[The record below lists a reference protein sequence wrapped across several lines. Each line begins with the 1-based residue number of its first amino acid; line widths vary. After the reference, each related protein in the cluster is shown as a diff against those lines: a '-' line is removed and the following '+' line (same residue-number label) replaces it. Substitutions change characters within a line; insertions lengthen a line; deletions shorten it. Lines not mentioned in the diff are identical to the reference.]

1 MLQAQA
7 EASSLG
13 QLQLR
18 VQFACT
24 FQQELVASFR
34 TVHSC
39 APAKPIPSIA
49 EIKSNATRVGA
60 PSTHPVSTLCETA
73 PSMARSG
80 RVKSLESD
88 KGSDARP
95 SGRTERG

>member
-18 VQFACT
+18 VQFVCT
-24 FQQELVASFR
+24 FQQELAASFR

-60 PSTHPVSTLCETA
+60 PSTHPMSTLCETA
-73 PSMARSG
+73 PSMA
-80 RVKSLESD
+80 
-88 KGSDARP
+88 GSAGCEIAGKRQ
-95 SGRTERG
+95 RERCEAQWED